1 MNTFEHLPRPNP
13 AIPRHFVPATFD
25 PGSPLAVRE
34 MYEALAQRELPA
46 DAQILRAWILDWS
59 ELESIIA
66 EESSRRYISMTCDTT
81 DTTAA
86 QAFEEFVAQIEPI
99 LSEQSDRLKRKMATH
114 PTLSALEPE
123 FGNWFRQVRIA
134 LELFRP
140 ENIPL
145 ETQINLEVQAYQ
157 KITGAMSVEYQG
169 TTKTLQQMSPY
180 MQSPER
186 NVREEAWKLVSK
198 RRLRDREALDA
209 AFDKLFGLRMQVARN
224 TGHTNYLDY
233 IFKAKG
239 RFDYTPADCYAFHES
254 IEKLVLPLQRELNKR
269 RAKLMG
275 LPALRPWDMDGD
287 ALGRP
292 ALKPFTK
299 GDELIAKSEKLFQ
312 RLHPQHGTWFSELR
326 ARKLIDPDSRLG
338 KAPGGYQIGLDESRV
353 PFIFMNA
360 AGTNGDLY
368 TLLHEA
374 GHAFHQF
381 AMADQPI
388 VAFRDIPSEF
398 AEVASMGMELLASS
412 DLSDFYSPADA
423 KRSRID
429 ELSDI
434 FRLFPWIAMVDSFQH
449 ELYSRPNHGASERK
463 EIWLSIMDRF
473 DAGVDWS
480 GLEDARAY
488 QWQKQLHIFE
498 VPFYYVEYGIAQ
510 LGALQVWDNARK
522 DLRKAI
528 DQLIAAERLG
538 NSRPL
543 PELFQ
548 TAGIRFDFST
558 RTMEPLIQGVWDELE
573 KLDRN

>member
-1 MNTFEHLPRPNP
+1 
-13 AIPRHFVPATFD
+13 
-25 PGSPLAVRE
+25 
-34 MYEALAQRELPA
+34 
-46 DAQILRAWILDWS
+46 
-59 ELESIIA
+59 
-66 EESSRRYISMTCDTT
+66 
-81 DTTAA
+81 
-86 QAFEEFVAQIEPI
+86 
-99 LSEQSDRLKRKMATH
+99 
-114 PTLSALEPE
+114 
-123 FGNWFRQVRIA
+123 
-134 LELFRP
+134 
-140 ENIPL
+140 
-145 ETQINLEVQAYQ
+145 
-157 KITGAMSVEYQG
+157 
-169 TTKTLQQMSPY
+169 
-180 MQSPER
+180 
-186 NVREEAWKLVSK
+186 
-198 RRLRDREALDA
+198 
-209 AFDKLFGLRMQVARN
+209 
-224 TGHTNYLDY
+224 
-233 IFKAKG
+233 
-239 RFDYTPADCYAFHES
+239 
-254 IEKLVLPLQRELNKR
+254 
-269 RAKLMG
+269 MG